1 MKTVGELKAF
11 LATVP
16 DYAWVCLE
24 DGPVVRLE
32 KELGASEPFV
42 LLTGKRYCVHGA
54 PEGETC
60 GACEDV
66 KRTMES
72 TAE

>member
-11 LATVP
+11 LADIP

-24 DGPVVRLE
+24 GGPVVMLE

-42 LLTGKRYCVHGA
+42 LLTGKAECLHGA
-54 PEGETC
+54 PRDERC
-60 GACEDV
+60 GACEAVRED
-66 KRTMES
+66 MGL
-72 TAE
+72 A